1 MRRLYAYMLRYR
13 RRYLAGFFFLLVTAT
28 LAMIIPYFLKRA
40 VEVIERDRTLNGL
53 VFFVLLIIGMALVQG
68 VARTFSRFLIFN
80 IGRDI
85 EYDLR
90 NDLFAHLE
98 KLSPSFYQRSQ
109 TGDLMSRLVN
119 DIGAVRMMIG
129 PGILNFI
136 NTPVYYVYAVSI
148 MLTISIPLTLLSLT
162 AYPLVLWLVK
172 HLSRTLMERTVKV
185 QEGLAALSARA
196 QENLSGM
203 TVVKAYAL
211 EDAEVES
218 FKRINAEFQRQS
230 LALARV
236 RGFIAPV
243 MKLVSSAGILVVLW
257 FGGWLVIRDRV
268 GIGDLVAFI
277 AYLHLLAWPTM
288 ALGWMLSIVQ
298 RGRAAMMR
306 LEHIFAAEPEIVDP
320 PAVALGNGMAP
331 IERGEIEFEGV
342 RFAYPAVR
350 KRHDVLEDVNVRIPA
365 GSTVAIVGRTGAG
378 KTTLV
383 NLVPRLFDP
392 LAGSVRIDGRD
403 VRSLSLTTL
412 RRALGVVPQDPFL
425 FSTSIRENIAYGLSG
440 NGEIDEKVKW
450 AATVAGLERDLE
462 ALPRGLE
469 TPVGERGITLSGG
482 QKQRVTLA
490 RALAVDP
497 KILVFDDALSSVDS
511 ETERRILRH
520 LRESFPDR
528 TRVVISHRVSTVR
541 GADTIVV
548 LDGGRIVETGTH
560 EELLRSGGVYAEI
573 FEEQMVENELEE
585 L

>member
-1 MRRLYAYMLRYR
+1 MRRLYTYMLRYKW
-13 RRYLAGFFFLLVTAT
+13 RYAWGFVCLLVTAT
-28 LAMIIPYFLKRA
+28 LAMMIPYFLKRA
-40 VEVIERDRTLNGL
+40 VEVIEHDRELHGL
-53 VFFVLLIIGMALVQG
+53 VAYVLVIIGMALVQG

-90 NDLFAHLE
+90 NDLFVHLE
-98 KLSPSFYQRSQ
+98 MLSQSYYQKSQ

-148 MLTISIPLTLLSLT
+148 MVTISVPLTVFSLT
-162 AYPLVLWLVK
+162 AYPIVLWLVK
-172 HLSRTLMERTVKV
+172 RLSRQLMERTVKV
-185 QEGLAALSARA
+185 QEGLAALSSRA

-211 EDAEVES
+211 ESAEVAS
-218 FKRINAEFQRQS
+218 FEKMNAEFQEQS

-243 MKLVSSAGILVVLW
+243 MKLVSSAGILVVLS
-257 FGGWLVIRDRV
+257 FGGWLVIRGRV

-288 ALGWMLSIVQ
+288 AMGWMLSILQ

-306 LEHIFAAEPEIVDP
+306 LEHIFAAEPEIVGP
-320 PAVALGNGMAP
+320 PTDGEAP
-331 IERGEIEFEGV
+331 IERGDIDIEGI
-342 RFAYPAVR
+342 RFAYPGR
-350 KRHDVLEDVNVRIPA
+350 KSPAVLEAVNLHIAA

-383 NLVPRLFDP
+383 NLIPRLFDP
-392 LAGSVRIDGRD
+392 PSGTVRIDGRD
-403 VRSLSLTTL
+403 VRTISLGTL

-425 FSTSIRENIAYGLSG
+425 FSTTIRENIAYGLAG
-440 NGEIDEKVKW
+440 NGQIDEKVAW
-450 AATVAGLERDLE
+450 AANAAGLGHDVDR
-462 ALPRGLE
+462 LPRGLE
-469 TPVGERGITLSGG
+469 TSVGERGVTLSGG

-490 RALAVDP
+490 RALAIDP
-497 KILVFDDALSSVDS
+497 KILIFDDALSSVDS
-511 ETERRILRH
+511 ETERAILRH
-520 LRESFPDR
+520 LRESFADR
-528 TRVVISHRVSTVR
+528 TRLVISHRLSTVR
-541 GADTIVV
+541 AADQIVV
-548 LDGGRIVETGTH
+548 LDAGRVVEVGTH
-560 EELLRSGGVYAEI
+560 DELLHRGGVYAEI
-573 FEEQMVENELEE
+573 FEEQMVENALETS
-585 L
+585 

>member
-1 MRRLYAYMLRYR
+1 MRRLYAYMLRYKL
-13 RRYLAGFFFLLVTAT
+13 RYAFGLVCLLITAT

-40 VEVIERDRTLNGL
+40 VEVIEHDRQLNGL
-53 VFFVLLIIGMALVQG
+53 TFFIVLIIGMAMLQA
-68 VARTFSRFLIFN
+68 VARTFSRAVIFN

-90 NDLFAHLE
+90 NDVFAHLLT
-98 KLSPSFYQRSQ
+98 LSQGFYQKSQ

-119 DIGAVRMMIG
+119 DIGAVRMLIG

-148 MLTISIPLTLLSLT
+148 MLTISVPLTFLSLT
-162 AYPLVLWLVK
+162 AYPVVLWIVK
-172 HLSRTLMERTVKV
+172 RLSRTLMERTVKV

-196 QENLSGM
+196 QENLAGM

-211 EDAEVES
+211 E
-218 FKRINAEFQRQS
+218 NAEIASFEKMNAKFQAQS
-230 LALARV
+230 LELARV

-243 MKLVSSAGILVVLW
+243 MKMVSSAGILVVLW
-257 FGGWLVIRDRV
+257 FGGRLVIRGRM

-288 ALGWMLSIVQ
+288 AMGWMLSILQ
-298 RGRAAMMR
+298 RGRASMMR
-306 LEHIFAAEPEIVDP
+306 LEHIFAEEPEIVGPSASAD
-320 PAVALGNGMAP
+320 GNGAAP
-331 IERGEIEFEGV
+331 ITRGEIQFEDV
-342 RFAYPAVR
+342 RFAYPTRRSARVLDDVR
-350 KRHDVLEDVNVRIPA
+350 VDVPA

-383 NLVPRLFDP
+383 DLIPRLFDP
-392 LAGSVRIDGRD
+392 VSGTVRIDGHD
-403 VRSLSLTTL
+403 VRSLPVSTL

-425 FSTSIRENIAYGLSG
+425 FSTTIRENIAYGLTG
-440 NGEIDEKVKW
+440 NGTTEERVRW
-450 AATVAGLERDLE
+450 AATVAGLDNDLE

-490 RALAVDP
+490 RALAIDP
-497 KILVFDDALSSVDS
+497 RILIFDDALSSVDS
-511 ETERRILRH
+511 ETERDILRH
-520 LRESFPDR
+520 LRDFFPDR
-528 TRVVISHRVSTVR
+528 TRVLISHRLSTVR
-541 GADTIVV
+541 GADRIVV
-548 LDGGRIVETGTH
+548 LEGGRVVESGTH
-560 EELLRSGGVYAEI
+560 DELLRRGGVYAEM
-573 FEEQMVENELEE
+573 FEEQMVENELEA